1 MKRAGISRKKPIDNT
16 GFVRRNKMRTLL
28 NLGVKTGV
36 LFSFSFFFLGGW
48 GGVPDCKC

>member
-1 MKRAGISRKKPIDNT
+1 
-16 GFVRRNKMRTLL
+16 MRTLL

-36 LFSFSFFFLGGW
+36 LFSFSIFFLGG

>member
-1 MKRAGISRKKPIDNT
+1 
-16 GFVRRNKMRTLL
+16 MRTLL

-36 LFSFSFFFLGGW
+36 LFSFSIFFFRGG